1 MEAQSQHTRTDR
13 LSPLQQLRAYKATS
27 LSYQILM
34 MAIFFDQKQKL
45 EKTSPQYPHQ
55 RSAVTHTLNAPPATA
70 GICLKLKLAALKTLY
85 SKHSMFP
92 NGHHR
97 TRHGSVLRMPTKI
110 KHNGQSQTKKELL
123 FFFFTSHKGLI
134 RPRGTVWT
142 ALLLQKHQQTGSR
155 KRLINQK
162 YFIKWSSIHISDR
175 ATLSQRSFVFFET
188 MRLKRL
194 IVFRQCFCARLTPL
208 LSEDVDANLS
218 TGSSRCVR
226 SEKDQYVF

>member
-1 MEAQSQHTRTDR
+1 MSKTGLRGLSYRDGPIICMEAQSQHTRTDR

-55 RSAVTHTLNAPPATA
+55 RSAVTHTLNGPPATA

-92 NGHHR
+92 YGHHR

-110 KHNGQSQTKKELL
+110 KHNTQSQTKKELL

-134 RPRGTVWT
+134 RPRGTV
-142 ALLLQKHQQTGSR
+142 
-155 KRLINQK
+155 
-162 YFIKWSSIHISDR
+162 
-175 ATLSQRSFVFFET
+175 
-188 MRLKRL
+188 
-194 IVFRQCFCARLTPL
+194 
-208 LSEDVDANLS
+208 
-218 TGSSRCVR
+218 
-226 SEKDQYVF
+226 

>member
-1 MEAQSQHTRTDR
+1 MNTHVKWPPSYSRY
-13 LSPLQQLRAYKATS
+13 LSE
-27 LSYQILM
+27 I
-34 MAIFFDQKQKL
+34 
-45 EKTSPQYPHQ
+45 KTGSTQ
-55 RSAVTHTLNAPPATA
+55 
-70 GICLKLKLAALKTLY
+70 Y

-97 TRHGSVLRMPTKI
+97 TRHSSVLRMPTKI

-123 FFFFTSHKGLI
+123 VFFFTSHKGLI

-226 SEKDQYVF
+226 SEKDEYVF

>member
-110 KHNGQSQTKKELL
+110 KHNGQSQTKKEL
-123 FFFFTSHKGLI
+123 FFFHIPQGLDSTPRHGVNRAASTKTPANWLKEKTHKSKVFHKVEFYSHL
-134 RPRGTVWT
+134 R
-142 ALLLQKHQQTGSR
+142 QS
-155 KRLINQK
+155 
-162 YFIKWSSIHISDR
+162 YFI
-175 ATLSQRSFVFFET
+175 TEEF
-188 MRLKRL
+188 
-194 IVFRQCFCARLTPL
+194 CFL
-208 LSEDVDANLS
+208 
-218 TGSSRCVR
+218 
-226 SEKDQYVF
+226 